1 MIRYA
6 DFYIKLEYC
15 KVLKNKDRIF
25 IGAILGMPLGLTGM
39 AGGFLS
45 ASIYNKFL
53 GSGTLGKKA
62 KRFKRKIKQ

>member
-6 DFYIKLEYC
+6 DFYIRLEYC
-15 KVLKNKDRIF
+15 KILKNKDRIF
-25 IGAILGMPLGLTGM
+25 ISVILGMPLGGM
-39 AGGFLS
+39 AGGFLL

-53 GSGTLGKKA
+53 GSGIFGKKT

>member
-6 DFYIKLEYC
+6 DFYIRLEYC
-15 KVLKNKDRIF
+15 KILKNKDRIF
-25 IGAILGMPLGLTGM
+25 ISVILGMPLGLTGM
-39 AGGFLS
+39 AGGFLL

-53 GSGTLGKKA
+53 GSGIFGKKT